1 MNDYLT
7 VREDFVLFWEN
18 TALVFWRGQVMTEL
32 WLPEFPIIRVV
43 KVLGSLEAQCA
54 EPEITGSFL
63 LNQTLWLLFS
73 HSLPEINHV
82 LSDWSHCSQLR
93 ELV

>member
-1 MNDYLT
+1 
-7 VREDFVLFWEN
+7 
-18 TALVFWRGQVMTEL
+18 MTEL
-32 WLPEFPIIRVV
+32 WLLTFLTTKVV

-54 EPEITGSFL
+54 EPEITRSFL

>member
-1 MNDYLT
+1 LGVLERAGDDRT
-7 VREDFVLFWEN
+7 V
-18 TALVFWRGQVMTEL
+18 ASSIPC
-32 WLPEFPIIRVV
+32 WLV
-43 KVLGSLEAQCA
+43 KVLRSLETQCA

>member
-1 MNDYLT
+1 M
-7 VREDFVLFWEN
+7 
-18 TALVFWRGQVMTEL
+18 
-32 WLPEFPIIRVV
+32 
-43 KVLGSLEAQCA
+43 
-54 EPEITGSFL
+54 GSFL

-93 ELV
+93 ELVQGGARGSGLGAPVSKGPGLWAGGRGRSGWSYPWEAAVIGGETMGLSVCS

>member
-1 MNDYLT
+1 
-7 VREDFVLFWEN
+7 
-18 TALVFWRGQVMTEL
+18 MTQL
-32 WLPEFPIIRVV
+32 WLLAFPTARVV
-43 KVLGSLEAQCA
+43 KMLGSLEAQCA
-54 EPEITGSFL
+54 KPEITGSFL